1 MQVNRQEISA
11 QMKTGN
17 RKEADYVYK
26 KSFFYQKKIL
36 AVNDDEKKYLMQLG
50 YNPVSKDNDKWIFF
64 SNKDIL
70 SLLKKYRNGGENQ
83 TWEN

>member
-1 MQVNRQEISA
+1 MFIKNPSSIKR
-11 QMKTGN
+11 
-17 RKEADYVYK
+17 
-26 KSFFYQKKIL
+26 KIL
-36 AVNDDEKKYLMQLG
+36 TVNDDEKKYLMQLG